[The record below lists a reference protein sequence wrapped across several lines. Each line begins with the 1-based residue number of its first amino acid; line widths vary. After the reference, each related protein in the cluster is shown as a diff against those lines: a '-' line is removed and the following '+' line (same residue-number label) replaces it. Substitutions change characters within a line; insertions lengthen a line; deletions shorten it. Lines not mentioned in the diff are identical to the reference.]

1 MSCIEY
7 LSLLHY
13 PLRHSVFAQNYFGPS
28 QILAW
33 FCSVLSS
40 FKTFAFV
47 LVGKGKNESMIVA
60 AWEHNSP
67 WLTGRV
73 FLSKPFNNGLVTV
86 MVPQLRRENSLL
98 LWNVFDLNT
107 PVHTFVGH
115 DDVVLEFQWRKQKEG
130 EFRVE
135 CSLFPALWLTA
146 NQGCGDLAPDCSA
159 VAFWLLPFLEVTPA
173 HLPAPH
179 CPPQTTAVLCWF
191 YGSVYRSAALFLC

>member
-1 MSCIEY
+1 M
-7 LSLLHY
+7 
-13 PLRHSVFAQNYFGPS
+13 
-28 QILAW
+28 
-33 FCSVLSS
+33 LSS
-40 FKTFAFV
+40 FKTFTFV
-47 LVGKGKNESMIVA
+47 LVGKGKNENMIVA
-60 AWEHNSP
+60 AREHNSP

-135 CSLFPALWLTA
+135 CALFPAVWLTA

-159 VAFWLLPFLEVTPA
+159 VAV
-173 HLPAPH
+173 
-179 CPPQTTAVLCWF
+179 
-191 YGSVYRSAALFLC
+191 